1 MTNIPIQPAAWPE
14 IPLIVE
20 TDPVLGGLNGPAN
33 RQAIAI
39 AQRIQYAMA
48 AVDMVAGVG
57 TQAKALADQAL
68 GLASSADAVALAA
81 QSAAATADTKASTAQ
96 TTATQADTKAAQADT
111 KASSAQTTATAADT
125 KATQADTKATAAQ
138 TTAATAA
145 ADAKTAM
152 TTAAAKTTRVF
163 LGTISITYT
172 AALAL
177 GAGARS
183 IEATCTGARVGDAI
197 FVSPSAAVPDG
208 YAIGS
213 AQCLIADK
221 IRVSIVH
228 PALVLGA
235 NFTIP
240 VLAFALR

>member
-96 TTATQADTKAAQADT
+96 TTATQADTKAT
-111 KASSAQTTATAADT
+111 SAQTTATAADT

-145 ADAKTAM
+145 TDAQTAM

-183 IEATCTGARVGDAI
+183 VEATCTGARVGDAI

-208 YAIGS
+208 YAVGS
-213 AQCLIADK
+213 AQCLTADK

>member
-96 TTATQADTKAAQADT
+96 TTATQADTKAT
-111 KASSAQTTATAADT
+111 SAQTTATAADT

-145 ADAKTAM
+145 TDAQTAM

-183 IEATCTGARVGDAI
+183 VEAACTGARVGDAI

-208 YAIGS
+208 YAVGS
-213 AQCLIADK
+213 AQCLTADK

>member
-39 AQRIQYAMA
+39 SQRIQYAMA

-96 TTATQADTKAAQADT
+96 TTATQADTKAT
-111 KASSAQTTATAADT
+111 SAQTTATAADT

-145 ADAKTAM
+145 TDAQTAM

-183 IEATCTGARVGDAI
+183 VEATCTGARVGDAI

-208 YAIGS
+208 YAVGS
-213 AQCLIADK
+213 AQCLTADK